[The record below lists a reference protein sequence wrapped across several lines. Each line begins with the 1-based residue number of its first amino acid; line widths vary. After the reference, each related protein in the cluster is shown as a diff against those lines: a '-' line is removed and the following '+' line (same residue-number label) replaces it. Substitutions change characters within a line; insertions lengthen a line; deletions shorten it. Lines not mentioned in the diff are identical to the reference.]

1 MNRRSN
7 DGDAFIE
14 LLEDRTRL
22 NLRGLAPPPPAEA
35 PAQPPR
41 ATRRN
46 RRRHVEYTA
55 MAGDLAGDGAE
66 FPCPSCGAPGQLDI
80 REGASGRCYLSCPSC
95 FKMWQEVREPD
106 RALQLLDEA
115 TWQMR

>member
-1 MNRRSN
+1 MNRRRH
-7 DGDAFIE
+7 DGDPLIE

-22 NLRGLAPPPPAEA
+22 NLRGLTPAAPEA
-35 PAQPPR
+35 PAEPPR

-46 RRRHVEYTA
+46 RRRSVEYTA
-55 MAGDLAGDGAE
+55 LGGHFAGADAE
-66 FPCPSCGAPGQLDI
+66 FPCPSCGAAGQVDI

-106 RALQLLDEA
+106 RALQFLDEG